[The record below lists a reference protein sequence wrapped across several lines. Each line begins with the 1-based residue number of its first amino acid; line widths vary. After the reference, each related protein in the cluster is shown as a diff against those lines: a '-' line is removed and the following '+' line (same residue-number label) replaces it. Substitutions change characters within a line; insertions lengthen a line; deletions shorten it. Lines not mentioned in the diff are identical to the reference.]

1 MENTN
6 FFINSEP
13 FFLSTTTNKLSE
25 IVSEVENLLKPKNE
39 LIETITINSS
49 LIDYNPEREV
59 MVSPSDVLSF
69 QTIKVGEMI
78 RNEIMQGD
86 LHMRSLFELIDDV
99 VPSLKKENMKEIQR
113 LFVMF
118 SSLLQ
123 WVVLLTS
130 NINLHLG
137 NKLLSLN
144 LIEDFQ
150 QIEKELS
157 NGLTLILNFKD
168 QRKMKEMGEYIEN
181 NFIIILKKF
190 QAFLHKLHGI

>member
-13 FFLSTTTNKLSE
+13 FFLATSTNKLSE
-25 IVSEVENLLKPKNE
+25 IVSQVENLLKPKNE
-39 LIETITINSS
+39 LIESITINSS
-49 LIDYNPEREV
+49 LVEFNPEREV
-59 MVSPSDVLSF
+59 IVGAGDVLSF
-69 QTIKVGEMI
+69 QTIKVGKMI
-78 RNEIMQGD
+78 KNEIRQGD
-86 LHMRSLFELIDDV
+86 LHMNSLFELIEDV
-99 VPSLKKENMKEIQR
+99 LPQLKNENMKEIQR

-137 NKLLSLN
+137 NKLLELN

-157 NGLTLILNFKD
+157 NGLNMILNFKD
-168 QRKMKEMGEYIEN
+168 QRKMIEMGEYIEQ
-181 NFIIILKKF
+181 NFISVLKKF
-190 QAFLHKLHGI
+190 QLFLHKLHGI